1 MKKTILV
8 ALIAV
13 AMLFAFTACE
23 QQIPNMLPDDV
34 NYIAIE
40 QTADAVEG
48 QAFDPALFNVV
59 VYSSNP
65 NVGPTTVPGTGYVTL
80 VSGGDTFEVGDKVKA
95 EYAGVK
101 ASELNVSVAEVVD
114 VKVEGFPESVVQG
127 AAMLKT
133 SALTASVTL
142 SNGSELEL
150 AADDYTIW
158 YDVDAAVTLEDAE
171 GTPVTAKVFFD
182 IANTGTPVLSK
193 TVANLKVTRDT
204 SNDPK
209 AIEKDEVTKLAVEWT
224 ITGVDGKT
232 RTADTAEITVYAG
245 ESVSYKLYGDIASNT
260 GESKRPLYE
269 LTSADYKLSLDT
281 LSAVIGTPFGA
292 NNITDATVGETKV
305 QAYTANV
312 MFVSDDDAPNYG
324 AGSVSGLTLK
334 VTVKDNIL
342 SVPEGSWIY
351 DSNGDGKADEIQ
363 AATAFNELVSHPEY
377 ITKTVKTA
385 GGKTVALVATEIK
398 DKNSWAVNEVVA
410 GSEITVE
417 FKWAVNSTDKSS
429 YPSTLIGSD
438 SVVIKVAAAQ

>member
-65 NVGPTTVPGTGYVTL
+65 NVGPTTVPGTGYVSL
-80 VSGGDTFEVGDKVKA
+80 VGGGKTYKVGDKVQA

-133 SALTASVTL
+133 STLTASVTL

-158 YDVDAAVTLEDAE
+158 YDVNAAVTAEDAE

-182 IANTGTPVLSK
+182 LPTSGDPVLSK

-245 ESVSYKLYGDIASNT
+245 ESVSYKLYGDIADNKT
-260 GESKRPLYE
+260 NRPLYE

-281 LSAVIGTPFGA
+281 LSAVIGTSFGPD
-292 NNITDATVGETKV
+292 NITNVKVGETTVK
-305 QAYTANV
+305 AYTANV

-324 AGSVSGLTLK
+324 AGSVTGLTLK
-334 VTVKDNIL
+334 VTVKDNIV
-342 SVPEGSWIY
+342 SVPAGGWMY
-351 DSNGDGKADEIQ
+351 DSNFDGTADEAP
-363 AATAFNELVSHPEY
+363 AATPFSLSGANNLKK
-377 ITKTVKTA
+377 ITKKVTSV
-385 GGKTVALVATEIK
+385 GGTEVTLVATEIK
-398 DKNSWAVNEVVA
+398 DRNSWTANEMVA
-410 GSEITVE
+410 GSTLTVD
-417 FKWAVNSTDKSS
+417 FKWGVESS
-429 YPSTLIGSD
+429 QSSNFTVTGTD
-438 SVVIKVAAAQ
+438 SVTIKVAAAQ